1 MKHAARR
8 STRGLVAVLVLAATP
23 ASAQPDPVTP
33 VADPRVAA
41 QLESAQLHYV
51 VDEDGDFRILYAR
64 PGGRTQVA
72 WIASATS
79 SAGGLELRDL
89 WSVAL
94 RGRGDPPPAL
104 TTLLL
109 EHNAARSFGAWQ
121 LQRSGEEYLVVLSGA
136 VPADADGPV
145 LVRLVESVMTDADDM
160 ERSLTDGDEF

>member
-1 MKHAARR
+1 M
-8 STRGLVAVLVLAATP
+8 RGLVALLILGATL

-41 QLESAQLHYV
+41 RLEAAQLRYV

-94 RGRGDPPPAL
+94 RGQGDPPPTL
-104 TTLLL
+104 TARLLRQ
-109 EHNAARSFGAWQ
+109 NATRSFGAWQ
-121 LQRSGEEYLVVLSGA
+121 LQRSGEEYLVVLSAA
-136 VPADADGPV
+136 VPADADGTV
-145 LVRLVESVMTDADDM
+145 LARLVESVMADADDM
-160 ERSLTDGDEF
+160 ERTLTDGDEF